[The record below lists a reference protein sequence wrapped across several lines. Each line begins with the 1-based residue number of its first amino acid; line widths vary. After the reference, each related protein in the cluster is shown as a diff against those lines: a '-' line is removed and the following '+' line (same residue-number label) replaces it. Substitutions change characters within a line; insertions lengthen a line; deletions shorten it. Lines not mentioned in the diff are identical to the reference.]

1 MKQYIGNNC
10 LVEILPFE
18 KSKENLVQEKITSKT
33 AIDSENI
40 EDAFFIGDLGDIIHK
55 HRKWQKTLPRVTP
68 FYAVKCNDD
77 HAVLKTMVDLGL
89 SFDCASKAEIQKVL
103 KFDISPSRIVYA
115 NPCKQ
120 TSYLKYAASKNV
132 SMMTFD
138 NEDELHKVKAVYPT
152 AELIIRILPP
162 ADFKVQCELGCKFGC
177 PPKKARQLLEAAKK
191 LELNVVGVSYH
202 VGSGCEEADAFRVAT
217 QQAREVFDIGLELGF
232 NMRLLD
238 IGGGFPGDSQA
249 AITFDEIA
257 EVLNLALD
265 QYFPED
271 EGVRIIAEPGR
282 FYVSSAFTLAVN
294 IIAKRIVARDQ
305 DGKER
310 DLAAGLTSNDEPSF
324 MYYVNDGVY
333 GSFNCLLFDHA
344 TVYPSLVKDQDDEM
358 LFSSSVWGPTCDG
371 LDCINKECQLP
382 ELQIGEWIFFKNMG
396 AYTLAAASTFNGMP
410 PPKRN
415 YYCLADVWETLYPD
429 FHAKKDNRKK
439 KVLPV
444 KIQSGHN
451 VTETGSILDDI
462 TGSSPADGLCVGPG
476 FGLDI

>member
-1 MKQYIGNNC
+1 MVTHLAGKMNHMGGFFRNCLYNLSICLNQNLQNEALGSEASAFLYKFCLAIYTSIMEMITIIIINNC
-10 LVEILPFE
+10 LI
-18 KSKENLVQEKITSKT
+18 
-33 AIDSENI
+33 
-40 EDAFFIGDLGDIIHK
+40 FIF
-55 HRKWQKTLPRVTP
+55 T
-68 FYAVKCNDD
+68 AVKCNDD

-177 PPKKARQLLEAAKK
+177 PPKKARQLSRSSKETRTECCRRQL
-191 LELNVVGVSYH
+191 SC
-202 VGSGCEEADAFRVAT
+202 GSGCEEADAFRVAT
-217 QQAREVFDIGLELGF
+217 QQAREGD
-232 NMRLLD
+232 
-238 IGGGFPGDSQA
+238 FPGDSQA

-415 YYCLADVWETLYPD
+415 YYCLADV
-429 FHAKKDNRKK
+429 
-439 KVLPV
+439 
-444 KIQSGHN
+444 
-451 VTETGSILDDI
+451 
-462 TGSSPADGLCVGPG
+462 
-476 FGLDI
+476 

>member
-10 LVEILPFE
+10 LVDILPFE

-33 AIDSENI
+33 AFDNENI

-55 HRKWQKTLPRVTP
+55 HKKWQKTLPRVTP

-103 KFDISPSRIVYA
+103 KFGISPSRIVYA

-120 TSYLKYAASKNV
+120 TSFLKYAASKNV

-152 AELIIRILPP
+152 AELVLRILPP

-177 PPKKARQLLEAAKK
+177 PPKKARQLLEAAKR

-217 QQAREVFDIGLELGF
+217 QQARDVFDTGLELGF

-238 IGGGFPGDSQA
+238 IGGGFPGDSLA

-282 FYVSSAFTLAVN
+282 YYVSSAFTLAVN

-305 DGKER
+305 VGKER
-310 DLAAGLTSNDEPSF
+310 DLAAGLTFNDEPSF

-344 TVYPSLVKDQDDEM
+344 TVYPSLVKDQDDEV
-358 LFSSSVWGPTCDG
+358 LYSSSVWGPTCDG

-382 ELQIGEWIFFKNMG
+382 ELQIGEWICFKNMG
-396 AYTLAAASTFNGMP
+396 AYTLAAASAFNGMP
-410 PPKRN
+410 PPKRS

-429 FHAKKDNRKK
+429 FHAKKDNRRK
-439 KVLPV
+439 KVLPA
-444 KIQSGHN
+444 KIQSGHF
-451 VTETGSILDDI
+451 VAETGSCLDDI
-462 TGSSPADGLCVGPG
+462 TGTSPADGLYVGAG
-476 FGLDI
+476 FGLDM